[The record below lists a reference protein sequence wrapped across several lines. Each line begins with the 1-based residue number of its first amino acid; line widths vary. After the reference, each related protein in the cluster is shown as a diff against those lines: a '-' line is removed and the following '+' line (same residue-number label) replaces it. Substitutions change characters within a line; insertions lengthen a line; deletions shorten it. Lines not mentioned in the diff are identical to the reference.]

1 MMFWRTRK
9 QPDHRADL
17 QAVIHRERGE
27 RARVIITRLWYSGCE
42 FKSDELFGGGQRI
55 RIEIHGMGSI
65 VADVVKSTDVVLAR
79 FVEDSPV

>member
-17 QAVIHRERGE
+17 QAVIHRDSGE

-42 FKSDELFGGGQRI
+42 FRSDELFDGGQRI
-55 RIEIHGMGSI
+55 RIEIHGMGII
-65 VADVVKSTDVVLAR
+65 VANVVQSTDVVFA
-79 FVEDSPV
+79 